1 MNLVDIQTIIM
12 LFSAVVSLFVTFV
25 LWRRV
30 GNSRIKFIFYMM
42 VAISL
47 WCLTYLGEYIS
58 VDVARKIWW
67 SKFSYFGIVSVPP
80 LWFLFSESFTK
91 EQVWSRVP
99 KVFLLWIIP
108 IITIA
113 MVMTNDFHHLIWA
126 DIIQITDAPN
136 SPLIYVHGLFFW
148 VNMSYSYL
156 LIAIGTFMLIK
167 MAVSSQQLY
176 KFQVYTL
183 LIGVAIPWIGNIIYL
198 SKVLSHL
205 GMDFTPVSFVLS
217 GLLLSVGFFRFR
229 MFDIIPVARDV
240 IYDRINDAIIVTNED
255 GILVDMNQSANQL
268 MDCDSK
274 TLIGKSLLEGSHFWN
289 EYFKINWNSMGRENV
304 VQFDPQTWYQVGIST
319 FKATGSQFQGR
330 IIILHDISKN
340 KIFEENLKY
349 RESFEKEIIELSAG
363 FVNISLTEIDDLF
376 NHTLR
381 QIGLFCEVDRSYIF
395 QFNSELSVMSNT
407 HEWVAD
413 GTTPEIENLQE
424 LPTSIFPAWMNS
436 LQKLMNIYI
445 PKVGDLDADWQAEK
459 EILEPQGIKSLVVIP
474 ISFEKRLL
482 GYVGF
487 DSVKRYR
494 VWKEEEIQLLKVL
507 GDLFAGAIV
516 RKNADLMLVETNQ
529 LMEFSMER
537 ANEMAVK
544 AEVANLAKSQFLA
557 NMSHEI
563 RTPMNGIIGMTNLLL
578 NTNLTPEQI
587 HFAKSIRVS
596 ADSLLEI
603 IGEIL
608 DFSKIEAG
616 KIEIV
621 NTLVNLPELLEKIL
635 GGFLF
640 SAKEKGLELFI
651 FIDRE
656 TPEMIIA
663 DPTRLGQILTNLI
676 GNAIK
681 FTHQGYIFVE
691 VTTIKKECNNVLSRF
706 SITDTGIGIKE
717 ELISN
722 LFNPFTQLDAST
734 TRIYGGTGLGLSIT
748 KKLVNLMNGQI
759 FVTSEEGSGSQFS
772 FEVSFEIAEERI
784 VYEQPPS
791 FNGDRFLL
799 ATSSIESERVLPK
812 LLEELAVDVV
822 FSDSPDKLIEEL
834 DHSLK
839 DGKPYSRIMFDHN
852 YLEKSKAAIG
862 DLLQARHLTHEMAM
876 IGVTDYGSPLISEME
891 VAFPS
896 FHTIKKPIMRQNLL
910 QALAISNASDNNLS
924 TSLTTGGLPNGVTD
938 GHHVPISLSIL
949 VAEDNLI
956 NQDVVKTILEK
967 NGHVAE
973 VVGTGK
979 LVLEKLNSGSYDLVL
994 MDIQMPEMDGIDTTI
1009 EIRKSTG
1016 NFGNPNIPII
1026 ALTANAMQGD
1036 RQQYLNAG
1044 MDDYISK
1051 PIDQNELLSKVKMWA
1066 AHKKPLSKTGPLGI
1080 LPESQSD
1087 QQIEKPGIDFSGLL
1101 DRVIGDKTV
1110 AIRVLGKMNQKI
1122 DADIDEI
1129 ESAMINRQEESV
1141 RFLAHRLK
1149 SGAGNLS
1156 AEPLRVVLQQL
1167 ESLATR
1173 SNWDDINACFD
1184 ALKIEVQKFK
1194 KEAVMILEND
1204 VNGAEK

>member
-136 SPLIYVHGLFFW
+136 SPLIYVHGLYFW

-183 LIGVAIPWIGNIIYL
+183 LIGVAIPWIGNIVYL

-229 MFDIIPVARDV
+229 MFDVIPVARDV

-255 GILVDMNQSANQL
+255 GILVDMNRSANQL
-268 MDCDSK
+268 MDCESK
-274 TLIGKSLLEGSHFWN
+274 TLIGKSLLEGGHFWN
-289 EYFKINWNSMGRENV
+289 EYFKINWNSLGRENV
-304 VQFDPQTWYQVGIST
+304 IQFDPQTWYQVGIST

-376 NHTLR
+376 NHTLK

-407 HEWVAD
+407 HEWVAE
-413 GTTPEIENLQE
+413 GTTPEIENLQD

-436 LQKLMNIYI
+436 LEKFINIYI
-445 PKVGDLDADWQAEK
+445 PKVGELDAEWQAEK

-516 RKNADLMLVETNQ
+516 RKNADLMLFETNQ

-578 NTNLTPEQI
+578 NTDLTAEQI

-663 DPTRLGQILTNLI
+663 DPTRLGQVITNLI

-691 VTTIKKECNNVLSRF
+691 VKTIKKEGKYVSSRF
-706 SITDTGIGIKE
+706 SIKDTGIGIKE
-717 ELISN
+717 ELIGN

-734 TRIYGGTGLGLSIT
+734 TRLYGGTGLGLSIS
-748 KKLVNLMNGQI
+748 KKLVDMMNGQI
-759 FVTSEEGSGSQFS
+759 SATSIEGSGSEFS
-772 FEVSFEIAEERI
+772 FDVTFEVAEE
-784 VYEQPPS
+784 V
-791 FNGDRFLL
+791 GDHFKIHSLSGQRVML
-799 ATSSIESERVLPK
+799 ATSSIESKKVLPM
-812 LLEELAVDVV
+812 LLEELAAEVV
-822 FSDSPDKLIEEL
+822 FSDSPDKLVQEL
-834 DHSLK
+834 ESFVK
-839 DGKPYSRIMFDHN
+839 DGKHFSRILFDQN
-852 YLEKSKAAIG
+852 YLEQSKVDIG
-862 DLLQARHLTHEMAM
+862 DLIHAQHLSNDLVI
-876 IGVTDYGSPLISEME
+876 IGITDYVSPLISEME
-891 VAFPS
+891 GAIPS
-896 FHTIKKPIMRQNLL
+896 FSTIKKPIMRKNLHQIL
-910 QALAISNASDNNLS
+910 TTEVIDNNFS
-924 TSLTTGGLPNGVTD
+924 KGIVTSHNTNGVND
-938 GHHVPISLSIL
+938 GYNTPISLNIL

-967 NGHVAE
+967 SGHVAE

-979 LVLEKLNSGSYDLVL
+979 LVLEKLKSGSYDLVL
-994 MDIQMPEMDGIDTTI
+994 MDIQMPEMDGIDTTS

-1016 NFGNPNIPII
+1016 NYGNPNIPII

-1036 RQQYLNAG
+1036 RQQYINAG

-1087 QQIEKPGIDFSGLL
+1087 QQIEKPVIDFSGLL
-1101 DRVIGDKTV
+1101 DRVIGDKAV

-1129 ESAMINRQEESV
+1129 ESAIINRQEESV

-1167 ESLATR
+1167 ESLATS
-1173 SNWDDINACFD
+1173 SNWGDINACFD
-1184 ALKIEVQKFK
+1184 ALKIEVEKFK